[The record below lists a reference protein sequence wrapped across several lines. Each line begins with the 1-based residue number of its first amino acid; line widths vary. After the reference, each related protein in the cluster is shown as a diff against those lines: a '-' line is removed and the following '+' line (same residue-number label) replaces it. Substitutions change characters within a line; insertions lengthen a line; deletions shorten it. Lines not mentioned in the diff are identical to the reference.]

1 MLDLKLLRDRPEEV
15 RQALDKRGASVDLD
29 GILQLDRERRRL
41 EARRGS
47 LQAESNSLGK
57 KVGELIR
64 QGADPQG
71 AEVAALRQ
79 QGADLKAEIAQLE
92 QRERELEEE
101 VRARLL
107 TLPNLPLPSVP
118 VGQDEADNV
127 EVGRAVKVAQS
138 RFVAMVGAGAAL
150 ERALIAMMLER
161 HIAAG
166 YTEVIPPFLVN
177 SAALEGTGQLPKFAA
192 ESFRCADDDLWL
204 IPTAEVPLTN
214 LYREEVIP
222 AERLPLYF
230 CAYTPCFRREAGS
243 YGRDTKGLIR
253 LHQFQKVELVKV
265 THPTQSEAEHEKLV
279 QDAEAILQMLELP
292 YRVVELCTGD
302 LGFSAARCFDLEV
315 WFPSQNRYREISS
328 CSNCWD
334 FQARRANL
342 RYKEAGQKGT
352 HFVHTLN
359 GSGLAVGRAL
369 AALLENHQQP
379 DGSIRIPQALR
390 PFLSSRFLSEDGAL
404 RTAP

>member
-118 VGQDEADNV
+118 VGQDEPTMWRCA
-127 EVGRAVKVAQS
+127 
-138 RFVAMVGAGAAL
+138 AGA
-150 ERALIAMMLER
+150 M
-161 HIAAG
+161 
-166 YTEVIPPFLVN
+166 
-177 SAALEGTGQLPKFAA
+177 S
-192 ESFRCADDDLWL
+192 
-204 IPTAEVPLTN
+204 
-214 LYREEVIP
+214 
-222 AERLPLYF
+222 
-230 CAYTPCFRREAGS
+230 
-243 YGRDTKGLIR
+243 
-253 LHQFQKVELVKV
+253 
-265 THPTQSEAEHEKLV
+265 
-279 QDAEAILQMLELP
+279 
-292 YRVVELCTGD
+292 
-302 LGFSAARCFDLEV
+302 
-315 WFPSQNRYREISS
+315 
-328 CSNCWD
+328 
-334 FQARRANL
+334 
-342 RYKEAGQKGT
+342 
-352 HFVHTLN
+352 
-359 GSGLAVGRAL
+359 
-369 AALLENHQQP
+369 
-379 DGSIRIPQALR
+379 
-390 PFLSSRFLSEDGAL
+390 
-404 RTAP
+404 